1 MTSKTPY
8 VSIVVP
14 TYNHAD
20 FLAEA
25 LDSVRRQT
33 YHDWEAIVVNNFS
46 EDDTEQVVASFADP
60 RIRLENFRNH
70 GIIAASRNVGIKMA
84 KGDVIAFL
92 DSDDVWY
99 PKKLERCVSALEQSK
114 ADLVW
119 HGERW
124 VDANGRGRD
133 VLYAT
138 KASVSYHSLLFQ
150 GNCISTSAVVVRRR
164 RLLKVGGFSEDAE
177 IVSAE
182 DYDLWLNLAKIGARF
197 IFLPEI
203 LGEYR
208 RHEGGISQGQSES
221 VLRNIRATLAVVERH
236 LALLPMSKWGRKIRY
251 GTAKAKAYFSGGLQL
266 HEQGSHLDAIRLY
279 ARYLPILP
287 WVVASHGFKRVI
299 QRLRN

>member
-25 LDSVRRQT
+25 LDSIRRQT
-33 YHDWEAIVVNNFS
+33 FHDWEAIVVNNYS

-70 GIIAASRNVGIKMA
+70 GIIAASRNVGIKLA

-99 PKKLERCVSALEQSK
+99 SRKLERCLSALEQSN

-133 VLYAT
+133 VLYAP

-182 DYDLWLNLAKIGARF
+182 DYDLWLRLAREGMTF
-197 IFLPEI
+197 VFVHEI

-208 RHEGGISQGQSES
+208 RHEQGVSQGSIRS
-221 VLRNIRATLAVVERH
+221 VRRNLGAILAVLERH
-236 LALLPMSKWGRKIRY
+236 FDALPDKGAARRFLYQLAR
-251 GTAKAKAYFSGGLQL
+251 AKAYCSGGLQL
-266 HEQGSHLDAIRLY
+266 HEMGAHREAIGLYAKYVPLLPIVIALY
-279 ARYLPILP
+279 ARRAI
-287 WVVASHGFKRVI
+287 R
-299 QRLRN
+299 RLRS